1 MLSDIFLIY
10 EKKKK
15 KKEEFGGKSAYGEE
29 LLDVLLLQV
38 GACHHPPVKVHLR
51 LEAHIAEAQVGGLH
65 VVDGPGGKRKKK

>member
-15 KKEEFGGKSAYGEE
+15 ELGGTSAYGEE

-38 GACHHPPVKVHLR
+38 GARHHPPVKVHLR
-51 LEAHIAEAQVGGLH
+51 LEAHLAEAQVGGLH
-65 VVDGPGGKRKKK
+65 VVDGPTRKEKKKERL